1 MAEGV
6 PIAKAIEALRSE
18 LEAAMDAGK
27 DSRLRFE
34 ATAIDVELQATV
46 TLGAD
51 AGAGVKWWLVNA
63 DVRGSAERATTQI
76 IRLKLT
82 PKVVSDDG
90 TTQTPLLDG
99 RE

>member
-1 MAEGV
+1 MGDGV
-6 PIAKAIEALRSE
+6 PVAKALEALRSE

-34 ATAIDVELQATV
+34 ATAIEVELQANV
-46 TLGAD
+46 TLGTD
-51 AGAGVKWWLVNA
+51 IEAGIKWWLVNA
-63 DVRGSAERATTQI
+63 GVKGSAERATTQI
-76 IRLKLT
+76 IKLTLT

-99 RE
+99 QD